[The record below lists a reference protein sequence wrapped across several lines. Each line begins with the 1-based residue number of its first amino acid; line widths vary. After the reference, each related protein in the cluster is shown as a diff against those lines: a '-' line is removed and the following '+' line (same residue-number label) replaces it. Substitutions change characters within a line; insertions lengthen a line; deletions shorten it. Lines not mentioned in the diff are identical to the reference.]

1 MKIVKI
7 ITLPITI
14 PLAFLVIGIIGA
26 TAFVVLLFDEKKRQ
40 NLFGI

>member
-7 ITLPITI
+7 ITLPVTV
-14 PLAFLVIGIIGA
+14 PVAFLVLGIIA
-26 TAFVVLLFDEKKRQ
+26 SIAFVVLLFDEEKRQ